1 MKRTSLFAILA
12 LMASITMGQNQKYME
27 KMGETIQ
34 MFGSCNTPSDFQEL
48 ANRFHVIASAEPG
61 EWLPLYYE
69 AHCYILMSFMEQSG
83 KELRDA
89 YLDKAS
95 GSIEKML
102 ELAPGEAEVYV
113 MKAFYHTGYLVIDPP
128 QRAMSTTPQIQAA
141 LSRALQI
148 EPDNPRARFLQI
160 SNELGTASFFGSDT
174 APICEKARKLLET
187 WDAYQLQ
194 SPIHPGW
201 GKSET
206 QGIVDSCGQ

>member
-1 MKRTSLFAILA
+1 MKRTILYVSLV
-12 LMASITMGQNQKYME
+12 LMASIAMGQDQKYVE

-34 MFGSCNTPSDFQEL
+34 MFGSCNTPADFQEL
-48 ANRFHVIASAEPG
+48 ANRFRVIASMEPD

-69 AHCYILMSFMEQSG
+69 AHCYILMSFMDGSG
-83 KELRDA
+83 TELRDA

-95 GSIEKML
+95 ESIERML

-141 LSRALQI
+141 LARALQI

-160 SNELGTASFFGSDT
+160 SNELGTANFFGSDT

-187 WDAYQLQ
+187 WDAYQLK
-194 SPIHPGW
+194 STIHPSW

-206 QGIVDSCGQ
+206 QGIVYNCSQ